1 MARFEAVYLSREW
14 IKRRKDS
21 VGGSLAGG
29 SRKVRHLTSGST
41 KTEAETWLI
50 AGYLTRLLC
59 GCILGVERLEL
70 KGRELQQVP
79 RGIRESRTC
88 SEGAREAEGILP
100 L

>member
-1 MARFEAVYLSREW
+1 MARFEAGYLSREW
-14 IKRRKDS
+14 VKRRKDA
-21 VGGSLAGG
+21 VGGGIAGG
-29 SRKVRHLTSGST
+29 SSKVRHLTSGST

-50 AGYLTRLLC
+50 RDYLTRLLC
-59 GCILGVERLEL
+59 KSILGVERLEL

-88 SEGAREAEGILP
+88 SEGAREAEDILP